1 MKFMDDDSSKLF
13 KLLSEGEILKS
24 NEISSNAKI
33 ISMNLDVG
41 SLNISS
47 DLKGCDVKNI
57 VIKKTTKVIFLKTII
72 TDTKKNNSQITSI
85 WALDDKV

>member
-1 MKFMDDDSSKLF
+1 MDDNSSKLF

-33 ISMNLDVG
+33 ISMNLDIG

-85 WALDDKV
+85 WSLDEKV

>member
-1 MKFMDDDSSKLF
+1 MDDESSKLF

-24 NEISSNAKI
+24 NEIPSNAKI
-33 ISMNLDVG
+33 ISMNLDIG
-41 SLNISS
+41 SLSIPS

>member
-1 MKFMDDDSSKLF
+1 MDDDSSKLF
-13 KLLSEGEILKS
+13 KLLSEGEILKN

-33 ISMNLDVG
+33 ISMNLDIG
-41 SLNISS
+41 SLSIPS

-85 WALDDKV
+85 WTLDDKV

>member
-1 MKFMDDDSSKLF
+1 MDDESSKLF

-85 WALDDKV
+85 WTLDDKV

>member
-1 MKFMDDDSSKLF
+1 MDDKSSKLF

-33 ISMNLDVG
+33 ISMNLDIG
-41 SLNISS
+41 SLSIPS

>member
-1 MKFMDDDSSKLF
+1 MDDDSSKLF

-33 ISMNLDVG
+33 ISMNLDIG
-41 SLNISS
+41 SLNISG
-47 DLKGCDVKNI
+47 DLRGCDVKNI

-85 WALDDKV
+85 WSLDEKV

>member
-1 MKFMDDDSSKLF
+1 MDNESSKLF

-33 ISMNLDVG
+33 ISMNLDIG

-85 WALDDKV
+85 WALND

>member
-1 MKFMDDDSSKLF
+1 MDDESSKLF

-33 ISMNLDVG
+33 ISMNLDIG

-47 DLKGCDVKNI
+47 DLKGYDVKNI

-72 TDTKKNNSQITSI
+72 TDIEKNNSQVTSI
-85 WALDDKV
+85 WALND

>member
-1 MKFMDDDSSKLF
+1 MDDDSSKLF

-33 ISMNLDVG
+33 ISMNLDIG

-47 DLKGCDVKNI
+47 YLRLCDVKNI

-85 WALDDKV
+85 WSLDEKV

>member
-1 MKFMDDDSSKLF
+1 MDDESSKLF

-33 ISMNLDVG
+33 ISMNLDIG

-47 DLKGCDVKNI
+47 DLKGYDVKNI

-85 WALDDKV
+85 WAIDDKV

>member
-1 MKFMDDDSSKLF
+1 MDDESSKLF

-33 ISMNLDVG
+33 ISMNLDIG

-85 WALDDKV
+85 WSLDEKV

>member
-1 MKFMDDDSSKLF
+1 MDDDSSKLF

-33 ISMNLDVG
+33 ISMNLDIG
-41 SLNISS
+41 SLSIPS

-85 WALDDKV
+85 WSLDEKV

>member
-1 MKFMDDDSSKLF
+1 MDDESSKLF

-72 TDTKKNNSQITSI
+72 IDTKKNNSQITSI
-85 WALDDKV
+85 WTLDDKV

>member
-1 MKFMDDDSSKLF
+1 MDDESSKLF

-33 ISMNLDVG
+33 ISMNLDIG

-85 WALDDKV
+85 WTLDDKV

>member
-1 MKFMDDDSSKLF
+1 MDDESSKLF

-33 ISMNLDVG
+33 ISMNLDIG
-41 SLNISS
+41 SLSIPS

>member
-1 MKFMDDDSSKLF
+1 MDDESSKLF

-33 ISMNLDVG
+33 ISMNLDIG

-72 TDTKKNNSQITSI
+72 TDIEKNNSQVTTI
-85 WALDDKV
+85 WALND

>member
-1 MKFMDDDSSKLF
+1 MDDKSSKLF

-33 ISMNLDVG
+33 ISMNLDIG

>member
-1 MKFMDDDSSKLF
+1 MDDNSSKLF

-33 ISMNLDVG
+33 ISMNLDIG

-85 WALDDKV
+85 WSIDEKV

>member
-1 MKFMDDDSSKLF
+1 MDDDSSKLF

>member
-1 MKFMDDDSSKLF
+1 MDDESSKLF

-33 ISMNLDVG
+33 ISMNLDIG

-47 DLKGCDVKNI
+47 DLRGCDVKNI

-85 WALDDKV
+85 WTLDDKV

>member
-1 MKFMDDDSSKLF
+1 MDDESSKLF

-33 ISMNLDVG
+33 ISMNLDIG

-85 WALDDKV
+85 WALNDKV

>member
-1 MKFMDDDSSKLF
+1 MDDDSSKLF
-13 KLLSEGEILKS
+13 KLLSEREILKS

-41 SLNISS
+41 SINISS

>member
-1 MKFMDDDSSKLF
+1 MDDDSSKLF

-33 ISMNLDVG
+33 ISMNLDIG

-47 DLKGCDVKNI
+47 DLRGCDVKNI

-85 WALDDKV
+85 WAIDDKV

>member
-1 MKFMDDDSSKLF
+1 MDDESSKLF

-33 ISMNLDVG
+33 ISMNLDIG

>member
-1 MKFMDDDSSKLF
+1 MDDDSSKLF

-33 ISMNLDVG
+33 ISMNLDIG
-41 SLNISS
+41 SLSIPS

-85 WALDDKV
+85 WTLDDKV

>member
-1 MKFMDDDSSKLF
+1 MDDESSKLF

-85 WALDDKV
+85 WSLDENV

>member
-1 MKFMDDDSSKLF
+1 MDDESSKLF

-33 ISMNLDVG
+33 ISMNLDIG

-47 DLKGCDVKNI
+47 DLRGCDVKNI

>member
-1 MKFMDDDSSKLF
+1 
-13 KLLSEGEILKS
+13 
-24 NEISSNAKI
+24 
-33 ISMNLDVG
+33 MNLDIG
-41 SLNISS
+41 SLSIPS

>member
-1 MKFMDDDSSKLF
+1 MDDDSSKLF

-85 WALDDKV
+85 WSLDENV

>member
-1 MKFMDDDSSKLF
+1 MDDDSSKLF

-33 ISMNLDVG
+33 ISMNLDIG

-47 DLKGCDVKNI
+47 DLRGCDVKNI

-85 WALDDKV
+85 WSLDENV

>member
-1 MKFMDDDSSKLF
+1 MDDESSKLF

-33 ISMNLDVG
+33 ISMNLDIG
-41 SLNISS
+41 SLSIPS

-85 WALDDKV
+85 WTLDD

>member
-1 MKFMDDDSSKLF
+1 MDDDSSKLF

-33 ISMNLDVG
+33 ISMNLDIG

-85 WALDDKV
+85 WSLDEKV

>member
-1 MKFMDDDSSKLF
+1 MDDESSKLF

-33 ISMNLDVG
+33 ISMNLDIG
-41 SLNISS
+41 SLSIPS

-85 WALDDKV
+85 WAIDDKV

>member
-1 MKFMDDDSSKLF
+1 
-13 KLLSEGEILKS
+13 
-24 NEISSNAKI
+24 
-33 ISMNLDVG
+33 MNLDVG

-72 TDTKKNNSQITSI
+72 TDIEKNSSQVMSI
-85 WALDDKV
+85 WALND

>member
-1 MKFMDDDSSKLF
+1 MDDDSSKLF

-33 ISMNLDVG
+33 ISMNLDIG

>member
-1 MKFMDDDSSKLF
+1 MDDDSSKLF

-33 ISMNLDVG
+33 ISMNLDIG

-47 DLKGCDVKNI
+47 DLRGCDVKNI